1 MNVFL
6 VVLLVLAGVA
16 LLLLEMFLLPGF
28 GIAGIGGFGCLI
40 GAVVLAWLRIGSIAG
55 YITLGACLLLSAL
68 AIWGFLRS
76 HALDKMAL
84 DSKID
89 GHVELADNKLKKN
102 CHRALYLLL
111 LCALHAV
118 DQCRRQR
125 RAYQSGPALSHAHP

>member
-1 MNVFL
+1 MNIFL

-28 GIAGIGGFGCLI
+28 GIAGISGFACLVA
-40 GAVVLAWLRIGSIAG
+40 AVVLAWLWIGSTAG

-76 HALDKMAL
+76 NALDKMAL

-89 GHVELADNKLKKN
+89 SHVELANNKLKNKKK
-102 CHRALYLLL
+102 
-111 LCALHAV
+111 
-118 DQCRRQR
+118 
-125 RAYQSGPALSHAHP
+125 G

>member
-16 LLLLEMFLLPGF
+16 LLLMEMFLLPGF
-28 GIAGIGGFGCLI
+28 GIAGVSGFACLV
-40 GAVVLAWLRIGSIAG
+40 GAVVVAWLLLGHVAG
-55 YITLGACLLLSAL
+55 YITLGACVLLSGL

-89 GHVELADNKLKKN
+89 SHVELANNKLAKAESKKTK
-102 CHRALYLLL
+102 
-111 LCALHAV
+111 V
-118 DQCRRQR
+118 K
-125 RAYQSGPALSHAHP
+125 SEK

>member
-16 LLLLEMFLLPGF
+16 LLLMEMFLLPGF
-28 GIAGIGGFGCLI
+28 GIAGIGGLGCLI

-55 YITLGACLLLSAL
+55 YINFGACLLLSGL

-89 GHVELADNKLKKN
+89 GHVELADNKLKKKETKKK
-102 CHRALYLLL
+102 
-111 LCALHAV
+111 
-118 DQCRRQR
+118 
-125 RAYQSGPALSHAHP
+125 G